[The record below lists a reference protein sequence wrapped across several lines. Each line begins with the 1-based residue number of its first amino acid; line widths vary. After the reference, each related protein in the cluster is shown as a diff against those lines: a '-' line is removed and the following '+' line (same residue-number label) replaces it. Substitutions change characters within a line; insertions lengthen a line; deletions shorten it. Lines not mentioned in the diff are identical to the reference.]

1 MQEKGVFGDFQ
12 RGGRNGEK
20 GGLRFWFTSFWWLY
34 GITGS
39 LLFATEKK
47 KKIKPKGVLQE
58 LEPPVRTEN
67 NKEKAKWLGSFG
79 GGLGEAPAKSLPRKY

>member
-1 MQEKGVFGDFQ
+1 MV
-12 RGGRNGEK
+12 
-20 GGLRFWFTSFWWLY
+20 
-34 GITGS
+34 S
-39 LLFATEKK
+39 LVACCLLQKK